1 MIVLLFYM
9 KTLTV
14 SPKRQI
20 AIPKE
25 ICDRLHIKEGDQ
37 LIIGISEGN
46 IVLEPSLNIPR
57 SQAWFWT
64 DEVQNKVK
72 KAEKNFKNGKSKTY
86 KADEFIK
93 ELDERD

>member
-1 MIVLLFYM
+1 M

-25 ICDRLHIKEGDQ
+25 VCEKLHIREGDQ
-37 LIIGISEGN
+37 LILEVKEGRL
-46 IVLEPSLNIPR
+46 VLEPSFNIPR

-64 DEVQNKVK
+64 EKIQEKVK
-72 KAEKNFKNGKSKTY
+72 KAEKNFIARKGKKY
-86 KADEFIK
+86 QIDEFVK
-93 ELDERD
+93 ELEKRD

>member
-1 MIVLLFYM
+1 M

-25 ICDRLHIKEGDQ
+25 VCEKLHIREGDQ
-37 LIIGISEGN
+37 LILEVKEGKL
-46 IVLEPSLNIPR
+46 VLEPSFNVPR

-64 DEVQNKVK
+64 EKVQEKVK
-72 KAEKNFKNGKSKTY
+72 KAEKNFREGKGKKY
-86 KADEFIK
+86 QIDEFVK
-93 ELDERD
+93 ELEKRD

>member
-1 MIVLLFYM
+1 M

-25 ICDRLHIKEGDQ
+25 VCEKLHIREGDQ
-37 LIIGISEGN
+37 LILEIKEGRL
-46 IVLEPSLNIPR
+46 VLEPSFNVPR

-64 DEVQNKVK
+64 EKVQEKVK
-72 KAEKNFKNGKSKTY
+72 KAEKNFRAGKGK
-86 KADEFIK
+86 KVPIDEFVK
-93 ELDERD
+93 ELEKRD

>member
-1 MIVLLFYM
+1 M

-25 ICDRLHIKEGDQ
+25 VCERLHIREGDK
-37 LIIGISEGN
+37 LILEIEDDRLVI
-46 IVLEPSLNIPR
+46 EPSIHIPR

-64 DEVQNKVK
+64 EDVQKKIK
-72 KAEKNFKNGKSKTY
+72 KAGKNFKEGKHKTY
-86 KADEFIK
+86 KVDELIEEFEK
-93 ELDERD
+93 RD

>member
-1 MIVLLFYM
+1 M

-25 ICDRLHIKEGDQ
+25 VCEILHIKEGDQ
-37 LIIGISEGN
+37 LILEVLEGKL
-46 IVLEPSLNIPR
+46 VLEPCINIPR

-64 DEVQNKVK
+64 DKVQEKIR
-72 KAEKNFKNGKSKTY
+72 KAEKNFKDGKYRKYTV
-86 KADEFIK
+86 DEFVK
-93 ELDERD
+93 ELDKRD

>member
-1 MIVLLFYM
+1 M

-25 ICDRLHIKEGDQ
+25 VCEKLHIREGDQ
-37 LIIGISEGN
+37 LILEVKEGRL
-46 IVLEPSLNIPR
+46 VLEPSFNVPR

-64 DEVQNKVK
+64 EKVQEKVK
-72 KAEKNFKNGKSKTY
+72 KAEKNFRAGKGKKY
-86 KADEFIK
+86 QIDEFVK
-93 ELDERD
+93 ELEKRD

>member
-1 MIVLLFYM
+1 M

-25 ICDRLHIKEGDQ
+25 VCEKLHIREGDQ
-37 LIIGISEGN
+37 LILEVKEGRL
-46 IVLEPSLNIPR
+46 VLEPSFNIPR

-64 DEVQNKVK
+64 EKVQEKVK
-72 KAEKNFKNGKSKTY
+72 KAEKNFIARKGKKY
-86 KADEFIK
+86 QIDEFVK
-93 ELDERD
+93 ELEKRD

>member
-1 MIVLLFYM
+1 M

-25 ICDRLHIKEGDQ
+25 VCEKLHIREGDQ
-37 LIIGISEGN
+37 LILEIKEGRL
-46 IVLEPSLNIPR
+46 VLEPSINVPR

-64 DEVQNKVK
+64 EKIQEKVK
-72 KAEKNFKNGKSKTY
+72 KAETNFRAGKGKKY
-86 KADEFIK
+86 KADEFIE
-93 ELDERD
+93 ELEKRD